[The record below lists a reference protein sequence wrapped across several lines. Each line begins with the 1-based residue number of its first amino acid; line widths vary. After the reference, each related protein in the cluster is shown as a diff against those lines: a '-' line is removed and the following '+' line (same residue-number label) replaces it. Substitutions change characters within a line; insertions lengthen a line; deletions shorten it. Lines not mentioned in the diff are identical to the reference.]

1 VSFADE
7 QKVREDLV
15 TAGSAINTLKSLIWH
30 VRRSMV
36 GSGYTRATVLITLV
50 SLLCACA
57 TRPLALPRES
67 YQALPWGAV
76 NWHTHETEASLRL
89 SRSLS
94 PDLGANTAEL
104 PRYAV
109 LSLSGGGA
117 KGAFGAGLL
126 CGWTKHGTRP
136 QFQIVTGI
144 STGALMATFVFLG
157 SKYDGELK
165 RFYTTTTDADIMTRH
180 WFGGLSDSMADSAP
194 MRKTIARFVNTRVLE
209 KVAAE
214 HRKGRRLYV
223 ATTDLDG
230 NRLVIWDLGA
240 IAASKRPDRLKRYR
254 DVLLA
259 SASIPIV
266 FPPVYF
272 PVDVDG
278 KRYWQMHVDG
288 GAVTNLFFSGFMLDV
303 QRKIERENLKHGA
316 QVDFYIIMNG
326 ELEPEPLPQ
335 AVEPNL
341 FSIATAFTWST
352 SWAAQVNTLARFYR
366 AVRGM
371 GFGFHLAGIPEDY
384 PGRVPTTS
392 FDPKRMTKLFR
403 YARDRAMRGYPW
415 LKAPPG
421 LNWRELIPSTANG
434 RISRISQ
441 QSSKRANGLAID
453 TEKFTRS
460 VRPIDDRN

>member
-1 VSFADE
+1 M
-7 QKVREDLV
+7 
-15 TAGSAINTLKSLIWH
+15 KSL
-30 VRRSMV
+30 VRHSRSGLLM
-36 GSGYTRATVLITLV
+36 SGCARAAVLIILAGG
-50 SLLCACA
+50 LLCACA
-57 TRPLALPRES
+57 TRPLPLPRES
-67 YQALPWGAV
+67 YQALPWGAINV
-76 NWHTHETEASLRL
+76 QTHTMKANPYF

-94 PDLGANTAEL
+94 SASAANTAERS
-104 PRYAV
+104 RYAV
-109 LSLSGGGA
+109 LLLSGGGA

-136 QFQIVTGI
+136 QFKIVTGI

-157 SKYDGELK
+157 PKYDRELK
-165 RFYTTTTDADIMTRH
+165 RFYTTTTDADVMTRH
-180 WFGGLSDSMADSAP
+180 WFGAFGDSMADSAP
-194 MRKTIARFVNTRVLE
+194 LRKTIARFIDERVLE
-209 KVAAE
+209 KVAIE

-230 NRLVIWDLGA
+230 NRLVIWDMGA
-240 IAASKRPDRLKRYR
+240 IAASQHSDRLKRYR

-259 SASIPIV
+259 SASLPIV

-272 PVDVDG
+272 PVEVNG

-288 GAVTNLFFSGFMLDV
+288 GAISNVLFSGFMLDV

-392 FDPKRMTKLFR
+392 FDPKRMAKLFR

-441 QSSKRANGLAID
+441 QSSKRANSLEID
-453 TEKFTRS
+453 EAVITRS
-460 VRPIDDRN
+460 MRSSGDRN